1 MTYILDENLGELIRE
16 HRGLY
21 LMVNAVSKRVRQLQR
36 GERALAYPPDGS
48 REAVKI
54 AIQEFLDDKLKVTE
68 KTFAKPAA
76 EAVEQEPEQEQL
88 TEEQDDTL

>member
-1 MTYILDENLGELIRE
+1 MSNIHDESPGTLLRE

-21 LMVNAVSKRVRQLQR
+21 VMVNAVSKRVRQLQR

-54 AIQEFLDDKLKVTE
+54 AIQEFLEDKLKVVP
-68 KTFAKPAA
+68 KGQPKALVDV
-76 EAVEQEPEQEQL
+76 VERTDQE
-88 TEEQDDTL
+88 